1 MLPSGGAETAARLTA
16 LRGRRATAVVWA
28 QGADHRPVVVT
39 DAPYDRMQREA
50 RAAAQAAGRSVERT
64 LADIAPI
71 ADPPTAASAPLKRRR
86 RGNGPLT
93 QGSRPDNDLP
103 GTPTPPRG
111 EGGRRT
117 VLLASAPADE
127 VAALVQPLLDAGIR
141 VDHLL
146 TPAAALLSL
155 ARTRRSLAPGGG
167 LEAYVAL
174 DEAASSVALVRDG
187 SLVAATGLSWG
198 FVEECEGH
206 RSLREREEIAARLA
220 GDLSAFLDEGGLG
233 HEHLQHVCI
242 ASGVPDLRSMAM
254 TLTELLDVET
264 EPLDSLFAIDGT
276 RLPDDADDCREH
288 VPALRLAWAAAAD
301 PYPPLDLLRPRHW
314 CARRARLWGAAVMA
328 GAAAG
333 LALGLAI
340 QDRLRPGSA
349 VRPISVL
356 AASAL
361 PLRLAG
367 VPAFAP
373 PNPAPE
379 GLRRGEPTAGPT
391 VLRRPEFRPGKEP
404 AFAPSELRRGQ
415 PDPAPSELRRGEP
428 DPAPAA
434 APRRGRPVAA
444 LPARPRSKPAD
455 APPTPPTRSNVDT
468 AVVGPTTSVP
478 LARIESATDAAPLPF
493 EATLESILVGL
504 DRRFALIDG
513 RIVEAGD
520 VVRGARVVE
529 ITATAVLLRDE
540 GGRLRRLTGANRR
553 P

>member
-1 MLPSGGAETAARLTA
+1 MTAFAMLPSGGAETAARLTS

-28 QGADHRPVVVT
+28 PGADHRPVVVT

-50 RAAAQAAGRSVERT
+50 REAAKAAGRSAERT

-71 ADPPTAASAPLKRRR
+71 ADPRTAVSAPLKRRR
-86 RGNGPLT
+86 RGSGPGT
-93 QGSRPDNDLP
+93 QSSRPENRPP
-103 GTPTPPRG
+103 GTPTPRRG
-111 EGGRRT
+111 EGSRRT

-127 VAALVQPLLDAGIR
+127 VAALVQPLIDAGIR

-155 ARTRRSLAPGGG
+155 ARTRRSLAPVGA

-174 DEAASSVALVRDG
+174 DEAASSVSLVRDG
-187 SLVAATGLSWG
+187 ALVAATGLAWG
-198 FVEECEGH
+198 FVEEYEGH

-220 GDLSAFLDEGGLG
+220 GDLSAFLNEGGLG

-242 ASGVPDLRSMAM
+242 ASGLPDLRSMAM

-276 RLPDDADDCREH
+276 RLPDNADDCREH

-301 PYPPLDLLRPRHW
+301 PHPPLDLLRPRHW

-361 PLRLAG
+361 PLRWAG
-367 VPAFAP
+367 EPAFAP
-373 PNPAPE
+373 AELRGRPDPAPARVR
-379 GLRRGEPTAGPT
+379 LGEPPAAPT
-391 VLRRPEFRPGKEP
+391 VGRRPAFRPGKEP
-404 AFAPSELRRGQ
+404 AFAASELRQGEPDRAAAELQRGK
-415 PDPAPSELRRGEP
+415 P

-434 APRRGRPVAA
+434 SRRGGLVAA
-444 LPARPRSKPAD
+444 PPARPTSKPAD
-455 APPTPPTRSNVDT
+455 APPTPLTRSNVDT
-468 AVVGPTTSVP
+468 A
-478 LARIESATDAAPLPF
+478 DAAPLPF
-493 EATLESILVGL
+493 EAVLESILVGL
-504 DRRFALIDG
+504 ERRFALIDG
-513 RIVEAGD
+513 RIVEPGD

-540 GGRLRRLTGANRR
+540 RGRLRRLTGASRR